1 MEIKISKMT
10 LSDLN
15 DIDFGNNNLLS
26 SFNFPNYEC
35 IVAKIE
41 NEITGFAILWFS
53 VDDVHIID
61 IFVKEIYRNKGI
73 GSSLLQEL
81 INISKNYNYSEITLE
96 VNVHNLPAQKLYN
109 KFHFERV
116 GIRKKYYNNTDDAII
131 MTLHI

>member
-1 MEIKISKMT
+1 MEIKISNMT

-15 DIDFGNNNLLS
+15 NIDFGNNNLLS
-26 SFNFPNYEC
+26 SFNLPNYKS
-35 IVAKIE
+35 IVAKIK

-61 IFVKEIYRNKGI
+61 IFVKEVYRNKGI

-96 VNVHNLPAQKLYN
+96 VNVHNLAAQKLYN
-109 KFHFERV
+109 KFHLEKV